1 MNILFVLG
9 GVLSQIGISL
19 ILAIIVSAII
29 LVAVMYAVAPLMAID
44 NNIVQVIAGII
55 FFGLPTITFIV
66 VFILSLTTDYS

>member
-1 MNILFVLG
+1 MFVLG
-9 GVLSQIGISL
+9 GIFSQIGISL
-19 ILAIIVSAII
+19 ILAIIISAII
-29 LVAVMYAVAPLMAID
+29 LVAVMYAVAPLTAID

>member
-1 MNILFVLG
+1 LFVLG

-29 LVAVMYAVAPLMAID
+29 LVAVMYAVAPLTAID
-44 NNIVQVIAGII
+44 NNVVQAIAGII

>member
-1 MNILFVLG
+1 MFVLG

>member
-1 MNILFVLG
+1 MFVLG

-29 LVAVMYAVAPLMAID
+29 LVAVMYAVAPLTAID
-44 NNIVQVIAGII
+44 NNVVQAIAGII